1 MEQPARLQT
10 HFVEKTFGLYSFE
23 KEKLNLLGPFVLP
36 EQKMIIEDSK
46 VNADNID
53 EDLIDLLN
61 MQGDYGSTESLNYL
75 GQSYLIG

>member
-36 EQKMIIEDSK
+36 ESKMILEDTTI
-46 VNADNID
+46 NIDSND

-61 MQGDYGSTESLNYL
+61 MQGEYGSTESLNYL
-75 GQSYLIG
+75 G